1 MIVDNGLCICHS
13 LLIKLDMIIQY
24 LGLEGSE
31 WLATGLHY
39 IYQIVD
45 FQLHKNDVLP
55 HNLSVLSHFLGGDF
69 A

>member
-1 MIVDNGLCICHS
+1 
-13 LLIKLDMIIQY
+13 MIIQY

-31 WLATGLHY
+31 WLAIGLHY